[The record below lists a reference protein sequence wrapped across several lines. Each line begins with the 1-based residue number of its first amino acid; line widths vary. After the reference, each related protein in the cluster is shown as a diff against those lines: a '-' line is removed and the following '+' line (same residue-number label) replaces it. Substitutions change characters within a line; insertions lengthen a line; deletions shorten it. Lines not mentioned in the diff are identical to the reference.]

1 MKDLDVVM
9 TIGKQR
15 QGQGILIFL
24 TILKNKVSSDIMH
37 IYYINIHFY
46 TSNTNSV
53 TAFII
58 IVYLI

>member
-37 IYYINIHFY
+37 IYYINIHFIHQIL
-46 TSNTNSV
+46 TQ
-53 TAFII
+53 
-58 IVYLI
+58 

>member
-1 MKDLDVVM
+1 MM

-37 IYYINIHFY
+37 IYYINMHVY

-53 TAFII
+53 TTFII
-58 IVYLI
+58 IVYSIWRG